1 MQQNL
6 DDLSLPPRSNDS
18 IHPLSEIEDTSPD
31 YESPTE
37 ISEAVL
43 SRVERENGDIIWFDR
58 VADETSCSV
67 GVEGY
72 HEEEC
77 LGDQALT
84 RTHRCILT
92 YEVVGVPESFKTL
105 FTDRMVGGSVHQEH
119 NEQHPTRQYQHTTCA
134 NNVRMTS
141 DTSSL
146 SIMNLHRSLFAN
158 LRPLDLPISLYP

>member
-18 IHPLSEIEDTSPD
+18 IHPLSDIEDTSPD
-31 YESPTE
+31 YIPPTE

-43 SRVERENGDIIWFDR
+43 CRVERERGDIIWFDR

-77 LGDQALT
+77 LGGQAFT
-84 RTHRCILT
+84 RTRRYILT
-92 YEVVGVPESFKTL
+92 YEVVGVPEGFKALLAYTL
-105 FTDRMVGGSVHQEH
+105 MGGSIH
-119 NEQHPTRQYQHTTCA
+119 
-134 NNVRMTS
+134 
-141 DTSSL
+141 
-146 SIMNLHRSLFAN
+146 
-158 LRPLDLPISLYP
+158 